1 VSIVHLLV
9 SVDKI
14 SHKSR
19 EKVLMKLSVIIK
31 IAGGLREIERRWKHL
46 KENEFIII
54 FCYNNAGSKK

>member
-1 VSIVHLLV
+1 MSIVHLLV

-31 IAGGLREIERRWKHL
+31 IAGGLRETEINLIATSMLR
-46 KENEFIII
+46 ENSE
-54 FCYNNAGSKK
+54 S